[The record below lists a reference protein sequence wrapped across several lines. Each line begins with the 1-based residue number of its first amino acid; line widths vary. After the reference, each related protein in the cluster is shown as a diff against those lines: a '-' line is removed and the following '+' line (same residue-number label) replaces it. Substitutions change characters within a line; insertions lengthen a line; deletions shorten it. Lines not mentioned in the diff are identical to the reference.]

1 MSTMISLMM
10 FLCAC
15 ACARAAPAD
24 DPIRVDL
31 PVYDQPQSG
40 SDVYLARPLLPEN
53 YDYPKK
59 DNSIVGNLLSHKL
72 NGASTILS
80 SSNVK
85 SGSLNIQGSEGWF
98 APPVTSL
105 EGALLETEGVGS
117 KALSVKDNLHS
128 IVAGILQP
136 KPIVDTIKEEEKYGN
151 SGDRFYSAGR
161 ALVGGAEGVSNFVNS
176 IIEVPGSILRKI
188 TKAASEKLNNLGG
201 RLIGL

>member
-1 MSTMISLMM
+1 MWFVSALLALSTMGIRS
-10 FLCAC
+10 
-15 ACARAAPAD
+15 APVD

-40 SDVYLARPLLPEN
+40 SDDVYLSRPLAFES
-53 YDYPKK
+53 YDHPKK

-72 NGASTILS
+72 NSAPLFGSADSTI
-80 SSNVK
+80 K

-105 EGALLETEGVGS
+105 EGALLETEDIGS

-151 SGDRFYSAGR
+151 TGDKFIGAGR
-161 ALVGGAEGVSNFVNS
+161 ALVSGAEGVSNFVNS